1 MAEFWINHIAI
12 RSHGCQQHQQ
22 RQQQQNWKIIFVLL
36 GRRKRR
42 CGNSLS
48 WVDDIWLL
56 IFSHIFGVFILLDR
70 HNDGMLQKIF
80 LSPDLIPPHNW
91 SSTTQRLIKH
101 KFDHKWCKHRWCAW
115 DSKPGWKDGWH
126 RWSHWAMAAPNFV
139 LFKFWSYPDLV
150 FNNFVYLLFAI
161 FGLLQCGS

>member
-91 SSTTQRLIKH
+91 SSTT
-101 KFDHKWCKHRWCAW
+101 FDNDDPIETATNFCLCISGSSCVLLYKWA
-115 DSKPGWKDGWH
+115 KPG
-126 RWSHWAMAAPNFV
+126 
-139 LFKFWSYPDLV
+139 LF
-150 FNNFVYLLFAI
+150 FVYFHNAKTNKAQI
-161 FGLLQCGS
+161 WP